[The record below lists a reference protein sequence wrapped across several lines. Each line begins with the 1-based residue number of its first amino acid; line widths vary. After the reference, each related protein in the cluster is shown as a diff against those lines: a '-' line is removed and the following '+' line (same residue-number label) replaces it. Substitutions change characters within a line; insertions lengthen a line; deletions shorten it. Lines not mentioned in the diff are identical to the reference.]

1 MQLWPIHPKPH
12 PDELL
17 SSWVTRIAMANQ
29 MSPSDFCKLLLP
41 GKRITLNEI
50 DRAYHPK
57 LIQALATG
65 TGVPIE
71 RVLETS
77 LLSDEGYIFLYRQ
90 YGTTEWV
97 LPTVNVDGHVS
108 KGLAYCPLCLKTDT
122 TPYYRKSWRYAFNP
136 VCPVHRVFLRQ
147 GCPKCGKP
155 HNYFEVSGQLVGSPV
170 KTCMHC
176 DADISNTEGNSDH
189 PELIEATM
197 LIQEKLNRG
206 IAMNSFDVL
215 GYESVRTL
223 PFLRVL
229 HALIC
234 TLGTPAK
241 ANWVIRNYHELPNG
255 ISACMLERSSYN
267 LLLEQRDMGEM
278 AMLLCLATT
287 LIAEWPSR
295 LLHFIGQN
303 EITVPRLF
311 SNRRIPFWVTETIS
325 EHCFAKGAAFSK
337 VEIKS
342 ARQVLRTKLGRK
354 ETPSELKSFMSDGM
368 ARYLSKVSKEK
379 QQDIEL
385 SPIYFKLEAPEQG
398 KIRRL
403 RKHQIQARKL
413 INASI
418 EQITKIAIFRQPK
431 QSESNAPIQPDLFV
445 KISSDTQ
452 S

>member
-71 RVLETS
+71 RVLETP

-108 KGLAYCPLCLKTDT
+108 KGLAYCPLCLKTDII
-122 TPYYRKSWRYAFNP
+122 PYYRKSWRYTFNP
-136 VCPVHRVFLRQ
+136 VCPVHRSFLRQ
-147 GCPKCGKP
+147 GCPECGKP
-155 HNYFEVSGQLVGSPV
+155 HNYFEVAGQSIGSPI

-176 DADISNTEGNSDH
+176 GADISNTEGNSEH
-189 PELIEATM
+189 PELIEATIH
-197 LIQEKLNRG
+197 IQERLNRG
-206 IAMNSFDVL
+206 IAMDLFNVP
-215 GYESVRTL
+215 GYEFVRTL

-229 HALIC
+229 HALMC
-234 TLGTPAK
+234 ALSTPAK
-241 ANWVIRNYHELPNG
+241 ANWVIRNYRELPNG
-255 ISACMLERSSYN
+255 INARVLERSYYN
-267 LLLEQRDMGEM
+267 LLLEQRDMEEM
-278 AMLLCLATT
+278 AILLCLATT

-295 LLHFIGQN
+295 FLHFIGKN

-311 SNRRIPFWVTETIS
+311 SNRRIPFWVTKTTS
-325 EHCFAKGAAFSK
+325 EYCFAKGAAFSK
-337 VEIKS
+337 AEIKS

-354 ETPSELKSFMSDGM
+354 ETPSELKSFMSDGV
-368 ARYLSKVSKEK
+368 ARYLTKVSKEK
-379 QQDIEL
+379 RQNIEL
-385 SPIYFKLEAPEQG
+385 SPKHFKLEALTQG
-398 KIRRL
+398 KTRRL
-403 RKHQIQARKL
+403 NSHQIQTRKL
-413 INASI
+413 I
-418 EQITKIAIFRQPK
+418 
-431 QSESNAPIQPDLFV
+431 ESPRVLRRL
-445 KISSDTQ
+445 
-452 S
+452 